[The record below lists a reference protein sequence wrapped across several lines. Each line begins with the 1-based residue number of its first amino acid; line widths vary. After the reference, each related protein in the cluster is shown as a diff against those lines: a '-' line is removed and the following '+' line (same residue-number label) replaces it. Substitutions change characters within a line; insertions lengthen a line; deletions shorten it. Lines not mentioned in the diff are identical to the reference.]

1 MNLRTA
7 MGVIDMVPQQDARR
21 VEFNRLHVWS
31 ERLEGSVFFC
41 GVALLYLVVREQD
54 SRERR
59 YYRS

>member
-1 MNLRTA
+1 
-7 MGVIDMVPQQDARR
+7 MGVIEVIPQQDARR

-41 GVALLYLVVREQD
+41 GLILLYLVVREQD
-54 SRERR
+54 SNDRR